1 MDIKFDIVDVGYENE
16 EQEITQAGKKVG
28 DRCTN

>member
-1 MDIKFDIVDVGYENE
+1 MDIKFDMVDVGYENE
-16 EQEITQAGKKVG
+16 EEEITQALKKEG